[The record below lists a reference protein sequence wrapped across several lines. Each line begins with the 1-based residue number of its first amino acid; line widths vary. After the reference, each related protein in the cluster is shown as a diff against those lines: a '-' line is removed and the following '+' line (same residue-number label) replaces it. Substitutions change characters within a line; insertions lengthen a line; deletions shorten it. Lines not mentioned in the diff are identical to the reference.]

1 MSAFVISDSWKIAA
15 GRAILSAVIVGGLGF
30 LAVWSQTDDLKT
42 LIIAGLTPALTTLGM
57 RLGVEGYAD
66 RQRN

>member
-1 MSAFVISDSWKIAA
+1 MKLSTSWKIAA
-15 GRAILSAVIVGGLGF
+15 GRAVLSAAIVGGLGF
-30 LAVWSQTDDLKT
+30 LALWSQTDDVKL

-66 RQRN
+66 RPKG